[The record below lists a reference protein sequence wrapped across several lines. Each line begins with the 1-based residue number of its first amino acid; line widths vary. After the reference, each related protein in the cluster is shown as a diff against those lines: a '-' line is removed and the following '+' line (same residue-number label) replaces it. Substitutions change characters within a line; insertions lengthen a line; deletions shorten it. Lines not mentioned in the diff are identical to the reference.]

1 MIDGKNFFDLLL
13 KNDLRIY
20 DNIQKI
26 TTSQRDYYTTGCLL
40 GYPYFKKYYKI
51 ISIDLSKQQAFDAA
65 PKAIQQIN
73 STGILDQSRNTTIFF
88 IIEEA
93 KETILIFSQKEM

>member
-1 MIDGKNFFDLLL
+1 MIDGKNVFDLLL

-26 TTSQRDYYTTGCLL
+26 TTSQRDQYTTGCLL
-40 GYPYFKKYYKI
+40 DYPYFKKYYKI

-73 STGILDQSRNTTIFF
+73 STGILDQSRNTRY
-88 IIEEA
+88 
-93 KETILIFSQKEM
+93 FSLLKKQKKLF

>member
-13 KNDLRIY
+13 KNDPRIY

-40 GYPYFKKYYKI
+40 DYPYFKKYYKI